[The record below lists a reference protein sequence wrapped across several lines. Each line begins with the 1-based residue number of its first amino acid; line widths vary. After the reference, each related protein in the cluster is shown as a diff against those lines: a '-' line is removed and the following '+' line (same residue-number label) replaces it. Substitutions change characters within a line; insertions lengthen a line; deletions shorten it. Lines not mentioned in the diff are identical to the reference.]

1 MSTRKKIITWLFRI
15 LVVLIILIVV
25 TMVLSPRL
33 INLDLVR
40 SSIRDRM
47 SHDLGAEIKY
57 RQMVLSYIPRPHV
70 VIHRAEITI
79 PDSFTIKIHRLKI
92 YPKILPL
99 LRGDLQVSSV
109 RLKYA
114 DYFMKLPQISDTAPQ
129 PGETI
134 SFDTIVR
141 EITTAVKGL
150 PGFKLPDLNLK
161 VKYGNVNLVDP
172 FGRKFKLRELHAG
185 YHGSPDQVDFS
196 IRCKSNLWEK
206 IEVNGFLNPSDFKGR
221 GKIQLSRF
229 RPQTLLAYLMPNSAL
244 QITEAR
250 ANLTID
256 FESQG
261 AGKLTADFDGAI
273 PVVELRHGGKKLAF
287 KGSHIRGTFAVGDK
301 AINARVT
308 ELEMDYPQLKATA
321 MFAYDDDQHDIR
333 LAINGSEIH
342 VDSVRKMALALA
354 GESEIVREIFNIVR
368 GGHVPW
374 ISVEVQGHS
383 MVELGM
389 LDNIVIKA
397 RMTRGK
403 IYIPGVELDL
413 EDVYGDALIAGGI
426 LNGANLQARMGKTHG
441 QNGTLKLGLNE
452 AIAPFKLKIDVNADL
467 TQLPPVLNR
476 IVDDRDFHN
485 ELANIS
491 ELQGSAVGILTLGDE
506 LENLKATVE
515 VSKASLSAR
524 YKHIPY
530 PLKLDG
536 GHFVYDGDRITIENF
551 NAAIGN
557 SSLQQFSSAIDWT
570 GTPSLDFNT
579 KSATFHL
586 NELYSWLLSFEMFRK
601 RFEYI
606 RSLEGDASVENLT
619 IKGPLFS
626 PIDWHFK
633 TRGAVNRLIVT
644 SDRLTK
650 SLQVSKGQFSWQG
663 TRIAFN
669 DLNATLGRSS
679 AMHITGDV
687 NWAQTPIFSARSGPA
702 SVYLDDINPIIFSFT
717 NIADA
722 LDPFKPLSG
731 ALAFNSLAIRCP
743 VSEPTAGKLSFSSDV
758 KQLTITSQRLPGP
771 LRIDKGQISWNQ
783 TKFTITDIDASL
795 GKSTLSQLSAGFDLG
810 QRPSFEIQSKSVKL
824 IAAEIHPWLSSF
836 ENFWSAARD
845 FRAIAGILALH
856 NLNLKGPIHQP
867 SQWYYQVNADMQNLV
882 LNADAFKEPV
892 TVTHGAFDLTSE
904 VSDDGPRKKVN
915 IKNTN
920 LTWGNNHLTLSG
932 DMTLAEKDILLD
944 SKISADGIDWVQ
956 IKSILDYIQQKKA
969 DPQSPSPD
977 RQVLGTLK
985 VYTEKFNYDSY
996 SVQPLEAQI
1005 SFKPDKVSIAI
1016 EQAVVCSINFRG
1028 LLNVH
1033 GQTLEIYLVPAATD
1047 QKLAPALACVTGQK
1061 ETATGTFNLS
1071 GELLSKSKPEAFVQ
1085 SLAGNLAFTAKE
1097 GRIYRFGLLAKILA
1111 ILNVTEIYRGEVPDL
1126 TGKGFAYRSMT
1137 AHAQIKGGKLILQD
1151 SSIDGVSMGIACE
1164 GNIDFAEKKMDLTI
1178 LVAPFKT
1185 VDRIVDFIPLVGH
1198 ILGGKLIS
1206 IPFKAKGDLKDPDII
1221 PLPPMAVGS
1230 GVLGILERTLKLPI
1244 TIIQPVF
1251 SGGKKKKDQ
1260 KKPE

>member
-1 MSTRKKIITWLFRI
+1 MSKIKKIITWLFRI
-15 LVVLIILIVV
+15 LVVLIILMVV

-40 SSIRDRM
+40 SSIRDRI
-47 SHDLGAEIKY
+47 SRDLGAEIQY
-57 RQMVLSYIPRPHV
+57 RQMVLSYIPSPHV
-70 VIHRAEITI
+70 VIHQAKITI
-79 PDSFTIKIHRLKI
+79 PDSFTIMIHRLKI

-99 LRGDLQVSSV
+99 LRGSLQVSSV
-109 RLKYA
+109 RLDYA
-114 DYFMKLPQISDTAPQ
+114 DYFMKLPQISDTTPQ

-134 SFDTIVR
+134 SFDAIVR

-161 VKYGNVNLVDP
+161 VRYGKVNLVDP

-206 IEVNGFLNPSDFKGR
+206 IEINGFLNPSDFKGR

-244 QITEAR
+244 QITETR

-287 KGSHIRGTFAVGDK
+287 KGSHIRGTFTVGDK
-301 AINARVT
+301 AINAKVT

-333 LAINGSEIH
+333 LAINGSEINAA
-342 VDSVRKMALALA
+342 SVRQMALALA

-374 ISVEVQGHS
+374 ISVEVQGYS
-383 MVELGM
+383 TAELAM
-389 LDNIVIKA
+389 LENIVIKG

-403 IYIPGVELDL
+403 IYIPGAELDL
-413 EDVYGDALIAGGI
+413 EDVYGDAHIAGGI
-426 LNGANLQARMGKTHG
+426 LNGTNLQARMGKTHG
-441 QNGTLKLGLNE
+441 QNGTLKLGLND
-452 AIAPFKLKIDVNADL
+452 AIAPLKLKIDVNADL

-485 ELANIS
+485 ELTNIS

-506 LENLKATVE
+506 LDNLKATVE

-524 YKHIPY
+524 YKRIPY
-530 PLKLDG
+530 PVKLDG
-536 GHFVYDGDRITIENF
+536 GHFVYDGSRITIDKF

-557 SSLQQFSSAIDWT
+557 STLRQFSSAIDWS
-570 GTPSLDFNT
+570 GTPSLDFKT
-579 KSATFHL
+579 ESGSFDL
-586 NELYSWLLSFEMFRK
+586 NELYSWLLSFEMFK
-601 RFEYI
+601 KKLGYV
-606 RSLEGDASVENLT
+606 RSLDGNASVENLNIT
-619 IKGPLFS
+619 GPFFS
-626 PIDWHFK
+626 PQDWHFK

-644 SDRLTK
+644 SEKLTEPV
-650 SLQVSKGQFSWQG
+650 QISKGQFSWQG

-669 DLNATLGRSS
+669 DLNATLGRSTV
-679 AMHITGDV
+679 AQIAGDI
-687 NWAQTPIFSARSGPA
+687 NWAQKPIFAARSGPA
-702 SVYLDDINPIIFSFT
+702 SIYLDDINPIIFSFSK
-717 NIADA
+717 IATP
-722 LDPFKPLSG
+722 LNRFKPLSG
-731 ALAFNSLAIRCP
+731 AMAFNSLAIRLP
-743 VSEPTAGKLSFSSDV
+743 VSGPTAGKLSFSSDV
-758 KQLTITSQRLPGP
+758 KQLTITSKQLPGR

-783 TKFTITDIDASL
+783 TKFTLTDIDASL

-824 IAAEIHPWLSSF
+824 FAAEIHPWLSSF
-836 ENFWSAARD
+836 ENFRSAPKDLRP
-845 FRAIAGILALH
+845 IAGILALH

-867 SQWYYQVNADMQNLV
+867 SQWYYQVNGDMQNLV
-882 LNADAFKEPV
+882 FNADAFTEPV
-892 TVTHGAFDLTSE
+892 TVTHGAFDLSSE
-904 VSDDGPRKKVN
+904 VSADEPRKKVN

-920 LTWGNNHLTLSG
+920 LTWGNTHLTLTG
-932 DMTLAEKDILLD
+932 DMTIAEKDILLD
-944 SKISADGIDWVQ
+944 LKISADGIDWIQ
-956 IKSILDYIQQKKA
+956 IKTILDYIKQKKA
-969 DPQSPSPD
+969 DPERPSPD

-985 VYTEKFNYDSY
+985 VYTEKLNYDSY

-1005 SFKPDKVSIAI
+1005 SFRPDKVSIAI
-1016 EQAVVCSINFRG
+1016 EQAAVCSINFRG
-1028 LLNVH
+1028 LLNVY

-1047 QKLAPALACVTGQK
+1047 QKLAPAVACVTGQK
-1061 ETATGTFNLS
+1061 EMATGTFNLS
-1071 GELLSKSKPEAFVQ
+1071 GELLSKSKPEAFFQ
-1085 SLAGNLAFTAKE
+1085 SLAGNVAFTAKE
-1097 GRIYRFGLLAKILA
+1097 GRIYRFGLLAKILS

-1126 TGKGFAYRSMT
+1126 IGEGFAYRSMT
-1137 AHAQIKGGKLILQD
+1137 AHAQIKGGKLIFEEC
-1151 SSIDGVSMGIACE
+1151 SIDGVSMGIACE

-1198 ILGGKLIS
+1198 VLGGKLIS
-1206 IPFKAKGDLKDPDII
+1206 IPFKAKGDLNDPDVI

-1244 TIIQPVF
+1244 TIIQPIF
-1251 SGGKKKKDQ
+1251 SGGAKKKKDQ
-1260 KKPE
+1260 KKP